1 MDINMRLRAC
11 AAILLFLSACATSAP
26 STGAHGARPPRFT
39 NLQRAAAL
47 PWTDDGR
54 CAVREASQPW
64 PALVEKCFSALD
76 HDRIRFND
84 PSGRCAVASAGA
96 AAMGIGFCVLAA
108 PEIAVGAVVVIGA
121 LVVAVAIK
129 EALDAYELKGSWPAE
144 EVAEPRIKPVLPA
157 SSEHRDPKPAP
168 SPQDVFPP
176 APPESLEYERRPECR
191 PIPGPPRGGNDPH
204 NQCANDVRGNAFRGL
219 NVLVN
224 GKYFDALVPAT
235 RTLWEVKTDD
245 FEKQP
250 LRSQDFFVK
259 VKLPELRREQ
269 ALANACGYDFVIGVR
284 SKAHKQ
290 ALLRAESKLKVVL
303 MDWC

>member
-1 MDINMRLRAC
+1 
-11 AAILLFLSACATSAP
+11 
-26 STGAHGARPPRFT
+26 
-39 NLQRAAAL
+39 
-47 PWTDDGR
+47 
-54 CAVREASQPW
+54 
-64 PALVEKCFSALD
+64 
-76 HDRIRFND
+76 
-84 PSGRCAVASAGA
+84 
-96 AAMGIGFCVLAA
+96 MGIGVCVLAA

-121 LVVAVAIK
+121 LVVAVAIE
-129 EALDAYELKGSWPAE
+129 EALADYELKGSWPAE
-144 EVAEPRIKPVLPA
+144 EVVEPRTKPVLPA
-157 SSEHRDPKPAP
+157 SSAHRGPKPAP

-176 APPESLEYERRPECR
+176 APPESPEYERRPECR
-191 PIPGPPRGGNDPH
+191 PVPGPPRGGNEPH

-259 VKLPELRREQ
+259 MKLPELRREQ
-269 ALANACGYDFVIGVR
+269 ALATACGYEFVIGVR

-290 ALLRAESKLKVVL
+290 ALLRADSKAQGRSHGLVLK
-303 MDWC
+303 CPPRRTS